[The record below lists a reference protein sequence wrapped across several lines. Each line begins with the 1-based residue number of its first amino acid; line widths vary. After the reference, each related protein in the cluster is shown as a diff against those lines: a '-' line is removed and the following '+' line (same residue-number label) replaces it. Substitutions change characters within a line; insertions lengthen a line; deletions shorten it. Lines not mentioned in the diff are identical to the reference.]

1 MEKIVIQLQEE
12 ALSNE
17 TDILSLMRKAY
28 FIARKLNLKEFE
40 EWISNEQNGYPT
52 NSKVPDYRKVFG
64 EIKAWNPY
72 AGWVPVV
79 CESTTPFHT
88 QNLRDSIAS
97 LLDIYNNSKSK
108 SCMIC
113 FSPEVNAFLSKKCDT
128 QTNFSLNFST
138 NKIYDIIEQVRNKIL
153 DWAITLEENGIFGE
167 GLSFTD
173 EEKNKASSSA
183 SIINYTNNFY
193 SSVEG
198 TQIQQDTT
206 DSIQS
211 IK

>member
-1 MEKIVIQLQEE
+1 
-12 ALSNE
+12 
-17 TDILSLMRKAY
+17 
-28 FIARKLNLKEFE
+28 
-40 EWISNEQNGYPT
+40 
-52 NSKVPDYRKVFG
+52 
-64 EIKAWNPY
+64 
-72 AGWVPVV
+72 
-79 CESTTPFHT
+79 
-88 QNLRDSIAS
+88 
-97 LLDIYNNSKSK
+97 
-108 SCMIC
+108 MIC
-113 FSPEVNAFLSKKCDT
+113 FSPEVNAYLSKNCDT

-211 IK
+211 IN